1 MQART
6 PKAPKA
12 PQVLPN
18 DKLLNELIA
27 SALQTVHGFLANGI
41 IPTDELVEQV
51 NSGLNLYV
59 QKLPS
64 ESLAQHIVTTMRQL
78 FIQMAAIQ
86 VAAIQGSTPA
96 ERKSFLDPAIQ
107 NFIRALR
114 VIPSVGEFLATL

>member
-6 PKAPKA
+6 PKEPQA
-12 PQVLPN
+12 PQVLPD
-18 DKLLNELIA
+18 DKLLYALIA

-86 VAAIQGSTPA
+86 GNTHA
-96 ERKSFLDPAIQ
+96 EQKIFLDPAIQ
-107 NFIRALR
+107 NFIRALQ